1 MRVSSYI
8 CKFRVKRQILKLLFQ
23 TFLVFKVM
31 KVNLHFFSVE
41 IPEFFSDKPIK
52 NICRTLKIKY
62 RCEPLMAFFNNKS
75 TC

>member
-41 IPEFFSDKPIK
+41 IHEFFLINP
-52 NICRTLKIKY
+52 
-62 RCEPLMAFFNNKS
+62 
-75 TC
+75 